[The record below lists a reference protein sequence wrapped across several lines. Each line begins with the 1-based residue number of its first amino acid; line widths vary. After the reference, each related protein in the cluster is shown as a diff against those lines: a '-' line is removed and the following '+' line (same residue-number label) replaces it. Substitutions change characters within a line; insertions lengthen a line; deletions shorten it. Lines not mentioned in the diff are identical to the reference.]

1 MCHVFQERERG
12 VQVSEKASSRMHRS
26 IGESPRKL
34 GVDVCGCA
42 VCVGWNRVVFW
53 GGRHDC
59 ALSVSPVAF
68 FFFSL
73 GLASA
78 CMHAAAERF
87 SPKHCSYHRNTQM
100 MYAAR
105 RSVLHTPYSS
115 VLLPQ
120 WPCGFWFR
128 LVLALSQVL
137 RLCVNIGRSSR
148 GVLRMQGKVRC
159 TVRSSGDNCACHE
172 PWAGVLV

>member
-1 MCHVFQERERG
+1 MLQLVSILSSIMRWCDVMGLVEKTTRSLTPSPHERESGSRRGEERMCHVFQERERG

-68 FFFSL
+68 FFLSL

-78 CMHAAAERF
+78 CCGLHAAAERF

-115 VLLPQ
+115 VLLP
-120 WPCGFWFR
+120 
-128 LVLALSQVL
+128 
-137 RLCVNIGRSSR
+137 
-148 GVLRMQGKVRC
+148 
-159 TVRSSGDNCACHE
+159 
-172 PWAGVLV
+172 

>member
-1 MCHVFQERERG
+1 MVVLQLVSILSSIMRWCDVMGLVEKTTRSLTPSPHERESGSRRGEERMCHVFQERERG

-115 VLLPQ
+115 VLLP
-120 WPCGFWFR
+120 
-128 LVLALSQVL
+128 
-137 RLCVNIGRSSR
+137 
-148 GVLRMQGKVRC
+148 
-159 TVRSSGDNCACHE
+159 
-172 PWAGVLV
+172 